1 MENKA
6 YSQARSTASIDEG
19 LRSYMIKVY
28 NFMAAVLC
36 LTALSAY
43 IIANTSLLGLFFSIN
58 AAGQVTGMSGFGWLM
73 LIAPLIMV
81 FAFQWVVS
89 RGTASQVQLLFW
101 SYAAVMG
108 MSLTPIMLVYT
119 GASIARVFLITAGT
133 FGAMSLYGYTTKRDL
148 TAMGS
153 FLYMGLWGIIIAMV
167 VNIFMKSAGVDY
179 AVSILAVGIFVGLT
193 AYDTQRIRSMYFSAD
208 SEETIAKKALVG
220 ALELYL
226 DFINLFIY
234 LMRFIGDRR

>member
-6 YSQARSTASIDEG
+6 YSQARSAVSVDEG

-28 NFMAAVLC
+28 NFMAAGLC

-43 IIANTSLLGLFFSIN
+43 IIANTSLLGLFFNIN

-148 TAMGS
+148 SAMGS

-167 VNIFMKSAGVDY
+167 VNFFMRSPGVDY

-193 AYDTQRIRSMYFSAD
+193 AYDTQRIRNMYFSAD
-208 SEETIAKKALVG
+208 SEETITKKALVG

-234 LMRFIGDRR
+234 LMRFMGDRR

>member
-1 MENKA
+1 MENKT
-6 YSQARSTASIDEG
+6 YSRAQSAVAVDEG

-28 NFMAAVLC
+28 NFMAAGLC

-43 IIANTSLLGLFFSIN
+43 IVANTSLLGLFFN
-58 AAGQVTGMSGFGWLM
+58 FNPAGQVTGMSGFGWLM
-73 LIAPLIMV
+73 FIAPLIMV
-81 FAFQWVVS
+81 FAFGWVVN
-89 RGTASQVQLLFW
+89 RGTASQAQALFW

-108 MSLTPIMLVYT
+108 ISLTPIILAYT
-119 GASIARVFLITAGT
+119 GASIARVFLVTAGT

-153 FLYMGLWGIIIAMV
+153 FLIMGLWGIIIAMV
-167 VNIFMKSAGVDY
+167 VNFFMNSAGLEY
-179 AVSILAVGIFVGLT
+179 AISILAVGIFVGLT
-193 AYDTQRIRSMYFSAD
+193 AFDTQRIRNIYMSTD
-208 SEETIAKKALVG
+208 NNEILTKKALLG

-234 LMRFIGDRR
+234 LMRFMGDRR

>member
-1 MENKA
+1 
-6 YSQARSTASIDEG
+6 
-19 LRSYMIKVY
+19 
-28 NFMAAVLC
+28 MAAGLC

-58 AAGQVTGMSGFGWLM
+58 AAGQVAGMSGFGWLM

-108 MSLTPIMLVYT
+108 MSLTPIMLAYT

-208 SEETIAKKALVG
+208 SEETITKKALVG

-234 LMRFIGDRR
+234 LMRFMGNRR